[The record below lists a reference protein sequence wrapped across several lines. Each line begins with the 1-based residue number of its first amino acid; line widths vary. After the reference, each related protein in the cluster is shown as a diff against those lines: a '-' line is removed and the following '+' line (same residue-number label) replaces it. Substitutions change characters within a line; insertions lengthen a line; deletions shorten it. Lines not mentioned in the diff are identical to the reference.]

1 MQRQEPAAGTLYLVG
16 TPIGH
21 LETSRGHA
29 TLAAVDVI
37 AREDTR
43 YSGQLLS
50 DLEAC
55 AAVCHFINTTSGR
68 GCHSD
73 GVAGGTTECCI
84 SDAGL
89 PGISDPGEELV
100 AEAHRCGHEVICVPG
115 PCAATTALV
124 SSGLPSDRFCFEGF
138 LPAKGRGRRER
149 VAQIV
154 CETRT
159 TVIYEAPHR
168 LLTLLEELQEHCG
181 AERPVQVARE
191 LTKRHEQQ
199 VGPNLGAALAHFSEG
214 SSRGMHRC
222 AGRSTGCSGCGT
234 GRVGAATTS
243 SAQDPGRLERQ
254 RGSAATRHRNGS
266 AKTSVVQPAASGGLR
281 GRLSSLMERVLLLRL
296 RLVSLSFGAG
306 LLLLVM
312 LCLGAQNGRDRQEI
326 QLGVTRSVPL
336 PSGFLVGVSLV
347 VGVISGGCA
356 GRSDA
361 GSAQRLNGINAD
373 IQSDQF
379 AFHHQPGDAAS
390 QQVRVVRSNTAVS
403 GT

>member
-21 LETSRGHA
+21 LGDLSPRA
-29 TLAAVDVI
+29 RNLLAAVDVI
-37 AREDTR
+37 ACEDTR
-43 YSGQLLS
+43 HSGQLRS
-50 DLEAC
+50 DLEARGRRLSFHQHNIR
-55 AAVCHFINTTSGR
+55 ARLPQLMELLAEPRSVAV
-68 GCHSD
+68 
-73 GVAGGTTECCI
+73 I

-100 AEAHRCGHEVICVPG
+100 AEAHRCGHEVICIPG

-199 VGPNLGAALAHFSEG
+199 VGPNLGAALAHFLQKAPQGECTVVLGGAPVAVDAEPDESELRRRLQLKIQEG
-214 SSRGMHRC
+214 SS
-222 AGRSTGCSGCGT
+222 AS
-234 GRVGAATTS
+234 GAARQLATETGV
-243 SAQDPGRLERQ
+243 PKRRLY
-254 RGSAATRHRNGS
+254 N
-266 AKTSVVQPAASGGLR
+266 
-281 GRLSSLMERVLLLRL
+281 LLH
-296 RLVSLSFGAG
+296 
-306 LLLLVM
+306 
-312 LCLGAQNGRDRQEI
+312 QED
-326 QLGVTRSVPL
+326 SE
-336 PSGFLVGVSLV
+336 
-347 VGVISGGCA
+347 
-356 GRSDA
+356 
-361 GSAQRLNGINAD
+361 AD
-373 IQSDQF
+373 
-379 AFHHQPGDAAS
+379 
-390 QQVRVVRSNTAVS
+390 
-403 GT
+403 